1 MSRLTF
7 IVGQSGGGKSTALR
21 TLNPESTVVINT
33 DKKDLPFKG
42 WKSLYSDTKKNYRE
56 ITTHGE
62 LLDTLEYANKNPK
75 IKVAVL
81 DTWNREMIDYTFSK
95 EFRATADGRK
105 AWMNFGLQQYELLH
119 SIPTKYRED
128 LNLYFLCHME
138 TAKNDYGILYERI
151 AAPGNMITDLKPESF
166 ASVVLYTEIQAVPGQ
181 RPEYFFRT
189 VSNGVDSCKSPEG
202 MFETIRIPNDLG
214 FVDNRI
220 REYYK

>member
-7 IVGQSGGGKSTALR
+7 IVGSSGQGKSTSAR
-21 TLNPESTVVINT
+21 TLNPETTIYINT

-42 WKSLYSDTKKNYRE
+42 WQSLYSETKKNYRA
-56 ITTHGE
+56 ITTHAE

-75 IKVAVL
+75 IKTVVL
-81 DTWNREMIDYTFSK
+81 DTWNREMIDFTFSK
-95 EFRATADGRK
+95 DFRATPDGRK
-105 AWMNFGLQQYELLH
+105 AWLNFGLSQYELLH

-128 LNLYFLCHME
+128 LNFYFLCHME

-166 ASVVLYTEIQAVPGQ
+166 ASVVLYTQVEPIPGQ
-181 RPEYFFRT
+181 KPKYWFRT
-189 VSNGVDSCKSPEG
+189 VSNGVDSCKTPDG
-202 MFETIRIPNDLG
+202 MFEEILIPNDLEL
-214 FVDNRI
+214 VDKTL